1 MIFEE
6 KEINE
11 ITERVIA
18 KIKEYYILTLK
29 PLTVSNLTNTKQDT
43 LQYRYEYINRSIEF
57 ICLLQ
62 NFDKGLLQNA
72 KSRKSEIVEMR
83 SIISYL
89 IRKGSKNKVSLREIG
104 EQFGGKDHASIL
116 YNIRTLEKL
125 MSTDKKLK
133 EKVDWIEKAFIEKVG
148 KLN

>member
-11 ITERVIA
+11 LVEKVIA

-29 PLTVSNLTNTKQDT
+29 PLAPSNMSNTEQNT
-43 LQYRYEYINRSIEF
+43 LKYRYEYINRSIEF

-62 NFDKGLLQNA
+62 NFDKTLLQNT
-72 KSRKSEIVEMR
+72 KSRKLEVIEIR
-83 SIISYL
+83 SIIAYL
-89 IRKGSKNKVSLREIG
+89 IRKGSKNKVSLRELG
-104 EQFGGKDHASIL
+104 EQFGKDHASIL
-116 YNIRTLEKL
+116 YNIRTLENL

-133 EKVDWIEKAFIEKVG
+133 EKVAWIEEAFIEKVG